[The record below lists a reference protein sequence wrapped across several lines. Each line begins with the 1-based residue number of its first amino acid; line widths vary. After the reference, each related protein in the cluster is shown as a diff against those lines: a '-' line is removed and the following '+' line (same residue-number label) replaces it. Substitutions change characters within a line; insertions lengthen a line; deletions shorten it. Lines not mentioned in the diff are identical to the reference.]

1 MIEKLKKNFKEKK
14 IENLITFLIILV
26 VTLIIIN
33 NILKD
38 DKNVRDEN
46 SSNTIQLVTSEKSN
60 IEEETLE
67 IRLEKILSQL
77 EGVGEVDV
85 LITYSQTSSINPL
98 YNENTS
104 TSTTRDNSSENNSK
118 ITETQSISKEILTD
132 NNLNPIIQTTVS
144 PKVEGAVVI
153 AKGASNTAIK
163 ANIISAIEAT
173 TGVASH
179 KIQVFTMK

>member
-1 MIEKLKKNFKEKK
+1 MIEKLKKKFKEKK
-14 IENLITFLIILV
+14 IENLITFLVILV

-38 DKNVRDEN
+38 DEKIKNEDN
-46 SSNTIQLVTSEKSN
+46 FNTVKLVTTEENN
-60 IEEETLE
+60 IEEDLE
-67 IRLEKILSQL
+67 IRLEKILSKL
-77 EGVGEVDV
+77 EGVGEVDI

-104 TSTTRDNSSENNSK
+104 ISTTKDNSNESNSK
-118 ITETQSISKEILTD
+118 TIKTQSTSKEILTD
-132 NNLNPIIQTTVS
+132 NSSNPIIQTTVS
-144 PKVEGAVVI
+144 PKVEGAVII
-153 AKGASNTAIK
+153 AKGASNPTIK
-163 ANIISAIEAT
+163 SNIISAIEAT

>member
-1 MIEKLKKNFKEKK
+1 MIEKLKEKFKEKK
-14 IENLITFLIILV
+14 IENLVTFLVILV

-38 DKNVRDEN
+38 DKNVEIEN
-46 SSNTIQLVTSEKSN
+46 NSNTTQLVTTEKN
-60 IEEETLE
+60 NVEEENLE
-67 IRLEKILSQL
+67 IRLEKILSQIQ
-77 EGVGEVDV
+77 GVGEVDV
-85 LITYSQTSSINPL
+85 LITYSQTNSINPL

-104 TSTTRDNSSENNSK
+104 TSTTKDNSNESNSK

-132 NNLNPIIQTTVS
+132 SSSNPIIQTTVS

-153 AKGASNTAIK
+153 AKGASNTTVK

>member
-38 DKNVRDEN
+38 EEKIKNKDN
-46 SSNTIQLVTSEKSN
+46 FNTVKLVTTEENN
-60 IEEETLE
+60 IEEDLE
-67 IRLEKILSQL
+67 IRLEKILSKID
-77 EGVGEVDV
+77 GVGEVDV

-104 TSTTRDNSSENNSK
+104 ISTTKDNSNENNSK
-118 ITETQSISKEILTD
+118 ITETQSISKEVLTD
-132 NNLNPIIQTTVS
+132 NSSNPIVQTTVS
-144 PKVEGAVVI
+144 PKVEGAVII
-153 AKGASNTAIK
+153 AKGASNPTIK
-163 ANIISAIEAT
+163 SNIISAIEAT